1 LRELAMNNA
10 LPSPAANIKYMKRIG
25 TYRKLL
31 NATETTDLS
40 QLKTNYRNLIKEWH
54 PDKIQD
60 DEVRKAEAEVKS
72 KEIIAGYHFLVS
84 IAPETKMQHL
94 EEYTRITNTSYVE
107 DFEHKGQNLRITFQG
122 GSVYEYLGVPKSI
135 YVKMVNSPTIT
146 RFAKRH
152 IFNSY
157 IYRNISKETE
167 VA

>member
-1 LRELAMNNA
+1 MGGENPRTKN
-10 LPSPAANIKYMKRIG
+10 MKRIA

-31 NATETTDLS
+31 GASQETKLS
-40 QLKTNYRNLIKEWH
+40 ELKTTYRNLIKEWH

-60 DEVRKAEAEVKS
+60 DDNRKAEAEVKS

-84 IAPETKMQHL
+84 IAPETIAQNK
-94 EEYTRITNTSYVE
+94 EEYTRVTSTSYVD
-107 DFEHKGQNLRITFQG
+107 DFEHKGQNLKITFQG

-157 IYRNISKETE
+157 TYRNIGKETE
-167 VA
+167 A

>member
-1 LRELAMNNA
+1 
-10 LPSPAANIKYMKRIG
+10 MKRVN

-31 NATETTDLS
+31 NATADTDLA
-40 QLKTNYRNLIKEWH
+40 QLKSTYRNLIKEWH

-60 DEVRKAEAEVKS
+60 DDERKAEAEIKS

-84 IAPETKMQHL
+84 IAPETIAQNL
-94 EEYTRITNTSYVE
+94 EEYKRVTTTAYVE
-107 DFEHKGQNLRITFQG
+107 DFEHKGQNLKITFQG

-135 YVKMVNSPTIT
+135 YIKMVNSPTIT

-157 IYRNISKETE
+157 IYRNIGKETE
-167 VA
+167 VEA

>member
-1 LRELAMNNA
+1 
-10 LPSPAANIKYMKRIG
+10 MKRVN

-31 NATETTDLS
+31 NATADTDLV
-40 QLKTNYRNLIKEWH
+40 QLKTTYRNLIKEWH

-60 DEVRKAEAEVKS
+60 DDERKAEAEIKS

-84 IAPETKMQHL
+84 IAPETIAQNL
-94 EEYTRITNTSYVE
+94 EEYKRVTTTAYVE
-107 DFEHKGQNLRITFQG
+107 DFEHKGQNLKITFQG

-135 YVKMVNSPTIT
+135 YIKMVNSPTIT

-157 IYRNISKETE
+157 IYRNIGKETE
-167 VA
+167 VEA

>member
-1 LRELAMNNA
+1 MGGENPRTKN
-10 LPSPAANIKYMKRIG
+10 MKRIA

-31 NATETTDLS
+31 GASQETKLS
-40 QLKTNYRNLIKEWH
+40 ELKTTYRNLIKEWH
-54 PDKIQD
+54 PDKFQD
-60 DEVRKAEAEVKS
+60 DDNRKAEAEVKS

-84 IAPETKMQHL
+84 IAPETIAQNK
-94 EEYTRITNTSYVE
+94 EEYNRVTSTSYID
-107 DFEHKGQNLRITFQG
+107 DFEHKGQNLKITFQG

-157 IYRNISKETE
+157 TYRNIGKETE
-167 VA
+167 A

>member
-1 LRELAMNNA
+1 
-10 LPSPAANIKYMKRIG
+10 MKRVN

-31 NATETTDLS
+31 NATADTDLA
-40 QLKTNYRNLIKEWH
+40 QLKTTYRNLIKEWH

-60 DEVRKAEAEVKS
+60 DDERKAEAEIKS

-84 IAPETKMQHL
+84 IAPETIAQNL
-94 EEYTRITNTSYVE
+94 EEYKRVTTTAYVE
-107 DFEHKGQNLRITFQG
+107 DFEHKGQNLKITFQG

-135 YVKMVNSPTIT
+135 YIKMVNSPTIT

-157 IYRNISKETE
+157 IYRNIGKETE
-167 VA
+167 VEA